1 VSSSTHTISPAK
13 KLAELGF
20 RPQKGLGQH
29 FLVEPGVVKNILDR
43 AELDPA
49 LPVLEIGPGL
59 GALTIPLLERGFMV
73 TAVEIDRGLAGWLE
87 AEAAPAWPG
96 RLKVIQADVLEMDL
110 AAEASLSGGRISVL
124 GNLPYQISTPLLFR
138 LRETRSSIAQA
149 VLMFQREVAD
159 RLTARPGTKDYG
171 RLGVVFSLLARVERL
186 LEVGPT
192 VFFPR
197 PKVGSTVVR
206 IVFRESPE
214 PALLSEPV
222 FFEVVKA
229 AFSRRRKTL
238 KNALASAF
246 PPAEVEAALSAA
258 RVAPGRRAETL
269 TAAEFAALADAFF
282 LKKE

>member
-1 VSSSTHTISPAK
+1 MSSSIHTISPAK

-29 FLVEPGVVKNILDR
+29 FLVEPGMVKNILDR

-59 GALTIPLLERGFMV
+59 GALTFPLLERGFTV
-73 TAVEIDRGLAGWLE
+73 TAVEKDRGLAGWLE
-87 AEAAPAWPG
+87 AEAVPAWPG
-96 RLKVIQADVLEMDL
+96 RLKVISADILEVDL
-110 AAEASLSGGRISVL
+110 AAEAALSGVRMSVL

-138 LRETRSSIAQA
+138 LLEARASIAQA

-159 RLTARPGTKDYG
+159 RLTAGPGTKDYG
-171 RLGVVFSLLARVERL
+171 RLGVVFTLLARVERL
-186 LEVGPT
+186 LEVKPT
-192 VFFPR
+192 VFHPR

-206 IVFRESPE
+206 VTFREASE
-214 PALLSEPV
+214 PALLSEAV
-222 FFEVVKA
+222 FLEVVKA

-258 RVAPGRRAETL
+258 SVAPGRRAETL
-269 TAAEFAALADAFF
+269 TAAEFAALANAFS
-282 LKKE
+282 